1 MSELSFAVEIE
12 LAADFADIISVKAH
26 DFAFGN
32 PESAAPLPAE
42 RACSSLEGATFAI
55 EDDEG
60 YLTTIRFSQ
69 APELTPAG
77 ARFSVSLP
85 AHARWELTFDVR
97 FGPGVASEPLS
108 RDRTFGTELQHVR
121 ESLRAWKLRV
131 PRLETP
137 ALELQH
143 VYERSI
149 ADLASLRLKGI
160 EGIGELPAAGMPW
173 FMTVFG
179 RDTLVTSLQ
188 TLVFGPEL
196 AIGALRS
203 LAALQAVEDDPAIDA
218 EPGKILHELRRGKA
232 ATSWFPIYYGSV
244 DSTPLFLVLLSEVWR
259 WTGDA
264 AIVQELEP
272 AARAALAW
280 IDDYGDRDGDGFVE
294 YERRALHGL
303 ANQSWKDSGD
313 SQRFRDGRLA
323 ATPIAP
329 AEVQGYA
336 YDARIRAAELAD
348 RVWDDPDLAIR
359 LRESAGVLR
368 DRFNEAFWVED
379 RGTYALALDGDKQR
393 VDSLCSNLGHLLW
406 SGIVPAGRIDQVAAA
421 LAGPELWTGWGVRTM
436 GSAEAAYNPLS
447 YHNGTVWPH
456 DTAIAAWGLSR
467 AGYTDLAQ
475 LFSLSLI
482 EAAASLD
489 YSLPEVFAGY
499 ERVTT
504 AFPVAYPTAARPQ
517 AWAAGA
523 PVLCLTLLLG
533 LRPDPTAGLL
543 ATSTLRAPNWLEGTR
558 LEGIRAVGRV
568 WSVEVRNGTIVVD
581 EK

>member
-1 MSELSFAVEIE
+1 M
-12 LAADFADIISVKAH
+12 
-26 DFAFGN
+26 
-32 PESAAPLPAE
+32 
-42 RACSSLEGATFAI
+42 
-55 EDDEG
+55 
-60 YLTTIRFSQ
+60 
-69 APELTPAG
+69 
-77 ARFSVSLP
+77 
-85 AHARWELTFDVR
+85 
-97 FGPGVASEPLS
+97 
-108 RDRTFGTELQHVR
+108 R
-121 ESLRAWKLRV
+121 ESLGAWKLRV

-179 RDTLVTSLQ
+179 RDTLITSLQ

-264 AIVQELEP
+264 AIVKELEP

-294 YERRALHGL
+294 YERRAPHGL

-359 LRESAGVLR
+359 LRESAGALR

-406 SGIVPAGRIDQVAAA
+406 SGIVPASRIDQVAAA

-456 DTAIAAWGLSR
+456 DTAIAAWGLVARRLHRSR
-467 AGYTDLAQ
+467 AAVQPQPDRGSGFPRLLLARGVRGLRARQ
-475 LFSLSLI
+475 DGVSRRLPDRRQAPGVGRRS
-482 EAAASLD
+482 AR
-489 YSLPEVFAGY
+489 SLPHAAPRPAAGSH
-499 ERVTT
+499 RRPPCDLDPSGTQL
-504 AFPVAYPTAARPQ
+504 ARRNAAR
-517 AWAAGA
+517 G
-523 PVLCLTLLLG
+523 
-533 LRPDPTAGLL
+533 DPSRGPSL
-543 ATSTLRAPNWLEGTR
+543 
-558 LEGIRAVGRV
+558 VG
-568 WSVEVRNGTIVVD
+568 GG
-581 EK
+581 

>member
-1 MSELSFAVEIE
+1 M
-12 LAADFADIISVKAH
+12 
-26 DFAFGN
+26 
-32 PESAAPLPAE
+32 
-42 RACSSLEGATFAI
+42 
-55 EDDEG
+55 
-60 YLTTIRFSQ
+60 
-69 APELTPAG
+69 
-77 ARFSVSLP
+77 
-85 AHARWELTFDVR
+85 
-97 FGPGVASEPLS
+97 ASEPLS

-179 RDTLVTSLQ
+179 RDTLITSLQ

-232 ATSWFPIYYGSV
+232 ATSWFPIYYGSI

-264 AIVQELEP
+264 AIVKELEP

-294 YERRALHGL
+294 YERRAPHGL

-323 ATPIAP
+323 STPIAP

-359 LRESAGVLR
+359 LRESAGDLC
-368 DRFNEAFWVED
+368 DRFDEAFWVED

-406 SGIVPAGRIDQVAAA
+406 SGIVPARRIDQVAAA

-436 GSAEAAYNPLS
+436 GAAEAAYNPLS

-456 DTAIAAWGLSR
+456 DTAIAAWGLDR

-499 ERVTT
+499 ERVRT

-533 LRPDPTAGLL
+533 LRPDPTAGVL
-543 ATSTLRAPNWLEGTR
+543 ATSTRRAPNWLEGTR